1 MPPHRRQSANQGK
14 KKGCGSTVLSWPST
28 GKALD
33 SSPVVKKR
41 LGVGRAVGGMG
52 EYEQNVFGVPPPNQS
67 SICTSGEGVPP
78 KACAHSLSPLVKI
91 LSLPCSAGW
100 RDRGRLKASV
110 GSTGIKEQA
119 EAESRLRNPKGLL
132 ASEFNVTQCLLAY
145 IEISL
150 EFGRGAMEALP
161 SGPHGKF

>member
-1 MPPHRRQSANQGK
+1 MWLNSPELAQHRQGLGFLPSCEK
-14 KKGCGSTVLSWPST
+14 EVGGGAGCG
-28 GKALD
+28 
-33 SSPVVKKR
+33 
-41 LGVGRAVGGMG
+41 GGMG
-52 EYEQNVFGVPPPNQS
+52 EYERNVFGVPPPNQS

-91 LSLPCSAGW
+91 LSLPCCAGW